1 MTIFVIL
8 ISNLTYHEQEKKK
21 VLGKLK
27 LNKLSENAL
36 EKREMKVLKG
46 GCDCVIKGD
55 NKFYGN

>member
-1 MTIFVIL
+1 MK
-8 ISNLTYHEQEKKK
+8 EQEKKK